1 MNVYTYT
8 EARQNLATLLDKALR
23 EGEVLIR
30 RKDGQVFVLKP
41 QSRPG
46 SALDVEGVDLNLSAS
61 EVVGFI
67 HEGRR
72 NYDVEPQAGK
82 ASSEDV

>member
-23 EGEVLIR
+23 EGEVLIKR
-30 RKDGQVFVLKP
+30 RDGQVFVVRP
-41 QSRPG
+41 QPRPK
-46 SALDVEGVDLNLSAS
+46 SLLDVDGVDLNLTAS
-61 EVVGFI
+61 EIVAFV

-72 NYDVEPQAGK
+72 DYEG
-82 ASSEDV
+82 